1 MRTIP
6 QRLMAAVAVLATA
19 VALFNGNI
27 AAGIVAAG
35 ALVAWAIV
43 TAFAARLTA

>member
-6 QRLMAAVAVLATA
+6 QRLLAVIAVPAMA
-19 VALFNGNI
+19 VALYNGHI

-43 TAFAARLTA
+43 TVFAARLAD